1 MVRAEGLLLCLIGI
15 VLISTSLVVDAEYI
29 GVNWGTMSSH
39 PIHPKIIVEM
49 LKANGIKK
57 VKLFDADSWT
67 VKHLAGTG
75 IETMVAIPNDMLSIM
90 AEDYGNAK
98 DWVKENVTTH
108 LGKNGVDIKYVA
120 VGNEP
125 FLTSYNGSFIKDT
138 FPALKNVQKALDEA
152 GHGDQIKATV
162 PLNADVYGSSNN
174 KPSTGDWRS
183 DIKKLMTDIVKFL
196 DSKKAPFVVNVYPF
210 LSLSANK
217 DFPLD
222 FAFVDGGGKAT
233 NDNGVTYNNVFDAS
247 YDTLVYA
254 LKRTGT
260 PNMQIIVGEIGWPT
274 DGADHASSDLA
285 RRFYKGFMKKMANK
299 KGTPLRPGHI
309 EVYLFGLIDE
319 NIKSVA
325 PGNFERHWGIFRYDG
340 KPKFPIDLACTG
352 KETWPVAAQGIEYM
366 PAQWC
371 VFDTENTQNAST
383 VANNMDFAC
392 SRSDCTP
399 LGWSCQLDEI
409 GNMSY
414 AFNMYFQMQ
423 DQDVQACDFQGLA
436 KITTVNASQKGCV
449 FPIELM
455 SGGQRSKWV
464 SVTSIMFL
472 LFTVMVLI

>member
-1 MVRAEGLLLCLIGI
+1 M
-15 VLISTSLVVDAEYI
+15 
-29 GVNWGTMSSH
+29 NWGTMSSH

-75 IETMVAIPNDMLSIM
+75 IETMVAIPNDMLYIM
-90 AEDYGNAK
+90 AEDVENAK
-98 DWVKENVTTH
+98 DWVKENVTVH

-152 GHGDQIKATV
+152 GHGDAIKATV

-233 NDNGVTYNNVFDAS
+233 TDNGITYNNVFDAS

-274 DGADHASSDLA
+274 DGADHANSDLA
-285 RRFYKGFMKKMANK
+285 HRFYKGFMKKMANK

-352 KETWPVAAQGIEYM
+352 KETWPVAAKGVQYM
-366 PAQWC
+366 PSQWC
-371 VFDTENTQNAST
+371 IFDKENTQNAST

-423 DQDVQACDFQGLA
+423 NQDVQACDFQGLA
-436 KITTVNASQKGCV
+436 KITEVNPSDKTCL

-455 SGGQRSKWV
+455 SGGQRPEWV

-472 LFTVMVLI
+472 LFTVMLLI